1 MKDIKNFLKQIIQIS
16 LILVLTNV
24 LWGKEF
30 SKISLA
36 DLQANN
42 MIESQSQQE
51 TKETQE
57 MQQKSEE
64 SKTEV
69 KQEKIVKKNID
80 GCVQTLESQDVTLQL
95 LALNTCA
102 KDYQKEEKMQDAL
115 LKLLN
120 NSNNDAVQV
129 SSLMLLS
136 NQKKDKIAEELITLI
151 QNGKFRTNVLKYAS
165 TVVLYSNI
173 TDKTKANA
181 KEVFQSLTNSED
193 ELLKN
198 LVENLLKKI

>member
-1 MKDIKNFLKQIIQIS
+1 MKDIKNFLKKIIQLS

-30 SKISLA
+30 TKISLA

-42 MIESQSQQE
+42 MIESQAQQE

-57 MQQKSEE
+57 MQQKSQE

-69 KQEKIVKKNID
+69 KQEQNTKKTLD
-80 GCVQTLESQDVTLQL
+80 ECVQTLESQDVTSQL

-120 NSNNDAVQV
+120 DSNNDVVQV
-129 SSLMLLS
+129 SSLMLL
-136 NQKKDKIAEELITLI
+136 
-151 QNGKFRTNVLKYAS
+151 
-165 TVVLYSNI
+165 YSF
-173 TDKTKANA
+173 A
-181 KEVFQSLTNSED
+181 
-193 ELLKN
+193 
-198 LVENLLKKI
+198 

>member
-24 LWGKEF
+24 MWGKEF
-30 SKISLA
+30 TKISLA

-42 MIESQSQQE
+42 MIESQAQQE

-69 KQEKIVKKNID
+69 KQEKIVKKTID
-80 GCVQTLESQDVTLQL
+80 ECVQTLESQDVTLQL
-95 LALNTCA
+95 LVLNTCA

-136 NQKKDKIAEELITLI
+136 NQKKDKIAGELITLI

-173 TDKTKANA
+173 IDKTKANA